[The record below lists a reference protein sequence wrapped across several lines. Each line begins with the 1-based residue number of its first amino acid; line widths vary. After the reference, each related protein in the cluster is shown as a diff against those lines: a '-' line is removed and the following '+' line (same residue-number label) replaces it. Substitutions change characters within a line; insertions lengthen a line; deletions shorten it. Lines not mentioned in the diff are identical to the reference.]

1 MIGLVRVD
9 SDRSESGLSG
19 PIREES
25 RPGTRPGCGIAGVA
39 PAISPSHLP
48 QPSPPAISPDSQWE
62 GVSHRLS

>member
-25 RPGTRPGCGIAGVA
+25 RTGPRLGCGNAGA
-39 PAISPSHLP
+39 
-48 QPSPPAISPDSQWE
+48 PPAISPDTQWG
-62 GVSHRLS
+62 GVSHRPS

>member
-25 RPGTRPGCGIAGVA
+25 RPGTRPGCGNAGVA
-39 PAISPSHLP
+39 
-48 QPSPPAISPDSQWE
+48 PAISPDSQWE